1 MADAELEEP
10 FAELL
15 APLCLTDVDPAASQ
29 HVFEAGYER
38 GKLKVGQI
46 GVHPL
51 FDWTPAVIVLEELD
65 GELAGTHWRDD
76 TRRNG
81 QNCCR
86 GRRRTSCP
94 FASLQPTASTTT
106 TSNQTPT
113 VPVRDIVRLSGPVR
127 ARRRGDPPRC
137 DRAPARSPSR
147 YRAS

>member
-15 APLCLTDVDPAASQ
+15 APLCLTAVDPAASQ
-29 HVFEAGYER
+29 HVFEAGCER
-38 GKLKVGQI
+38 GKLKAGQI

-94 FASLQPTASTTT
+94 FASPCRSRTASST
-106 TSNQTPT
+106 NA
-113 VPVRDIVRLSGPVR
+113 I
-127 ARRRGDPPRC
+127 
-137 DRAPARSPSR
+137 SR
-147 YRAS
+147 QS